1 MIACTNLHKIFH
13 TNSIAYLVTRF
24 VRQECSVQLNLRET
38 VTHNVHVISLK
49 WYHKETIDNYGTKSN
64 EL

>member
-49 WYHKETIDNYGTKSN
+49 
-64 EL
+64 